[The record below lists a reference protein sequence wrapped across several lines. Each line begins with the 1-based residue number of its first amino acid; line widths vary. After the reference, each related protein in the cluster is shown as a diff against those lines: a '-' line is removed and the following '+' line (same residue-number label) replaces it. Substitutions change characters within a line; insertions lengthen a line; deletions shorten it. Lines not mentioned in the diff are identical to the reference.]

1 MDVLYT
7 LLLAEKLN
15 KGRGPGRGL
24 LQVGPDRRAG
34 GFLWHLKIVK
44 NKIKTDVFHTW
55 RLLSASWRALRS
67 LWVPVGGKSEHFV
80 SQTASKKRQPS
91 DFLQN

>member
-24 LQVGPDRRAG
+24 LQIGPERRAG
-34 GFLWHLKIVK
+34 GFLWHLKMH
-44 NKIKTDVFHTW
+44 FLESFLGCAFG
-55 RLLSASWRALRS
+55 RPLGALFAPS
-67 LWVPVGGKSEHFV
+67 GSQGVPKV
-80 SQTASKKRQPS
+80 SILGAKM
-91 DFLQN
+91 